1 VSRYLGQRIG
11 ERDAVISGIGRSAV
25 GRKLGRSGL
34 SLTVDAALQAIAD
47 AGLTRD
53 DIDGLS
59 TYPGLVNSSPG
70 MSPVGTADLQD
81 ALRLRLNWFSGGG
94 EVPAQLGAVFNAVAA
109 VSTGLANHVLVF
121 RTVTESS
128 AQTAQRR
135 ASVVGSGTD
144 RVGGM
149 MQWMVPFQAV
159 SAANWIGV
167 YAQRYMHEYG
177 LTREQLG
184 QIPLNQRRHAQ
195 RYEGAIF
202 RDPLTL
208 DDYLDAR
215 IVSYP
220 LGLYD
225 CDIPCDGSCAVIISR
240 ADAAPELNQ
249 VVRIESIGS
258 ALTGRNSWDQRGD
271 LTETAAHDC
280 VPMMWART
288 DLTIDDVDTVQLY
301 DGFSFLT
308 ITWLEALGLFPKGEA
323 GPWLEAG
330 EARIG
335 LGGEIPLNTNGGQL
349 SGGRLHGYGYLY
361 EACAQLRGE
370 AIGRQV
376 DGAEVA
382 VVGAGGG
389 PLGGCML
396 LTKDR

>member
-1 VSRYLGQRIG
+1 VSRYLGLRIG

-25 GRKLGRSGL
+25 GRKLGRTGL
-34 SLTVDAALQAIAD
+34 SLTVEAALQAIAD

-59 TYPGLVNSSPG
+59 TYPGSMAASPG
-70 MSPVGTADLQD
+70 MSPNGVNDVQD
-81 ALRLRLNWFSGGG
+81 ALRLTLNWFSGGG
-94 EVPAQLGAVFNAVAA
+94 ETPAQLGAVMNAVAA
-109 VSTGLANHVLVF
+109 VSAGLANHVLVF

-128 AQTAQRR
+128 AQTATRR
-135 ASVVGSGTD
+135 ASVVGSGAG
-144 RVGGM
+144 RVSGS

-159 SAANWIGV
+159 SAANWVGV
-167 YAQRYMHEYG
+167 YAQRYMHEFG
-177 LTREQLG
+177 LTRQQLG
-184 QIPLNQRRHAQ
+184 QVPLNQRRHAAL
-195 RYEGAIF
+195 YDKAIF
-202 RDPLTL
+202 RDPLSM

-215 IVSYP
+215 MISYP

-225 CDIPCDGSCAVIISR
+225 CDIPCDGSCAVIVSR
-240 ADAAPELNQ
+240 ADASADLKQ
-249 VVRIESIGS
+249 VVRIEAIGS
-258 ALTGRNSWDQRGD
+258 ALTGRNSWDQRAD

-280 VPMMWART
+280 AKMLWART
-288 DLTIDDVDTVQLY
+288 DLTVDDIDTAQLY

-308 ITWLEALGLFPKGEA
+308 VTWLEALGFFPKGEA
-323 GPWLEAG
+323 GPWLEGGAS
-330 EARIG
+330 RIG
-335 LGGEIPLNTNGGQL
+335 LGGEVPLNTNGGQL

-370 AIGRQV
+370 ATGRQV